1 MSYACIKTGGK
12 QYRVKEG
19 DIIDV
24 ELLGIEDGSEVEFKD
39 VFMFRDLESGACK
52 VGLPIVEGASVKGKI
67 LGIIQGEKTIA
78 YKFKRRQNYH
88 RKRGHRQRYNRVEI
102 TSVVG

>member
-19 DIIDV
+19 DVIDV
-24 ELLGIEDGSEVEFKD
+24 ELLGAEEGSEVEFKE
-39 VFMFRDLESGACK
+39 VLMLRDLDNGTSK
-52 VGLPIVEGASVKGKI
+52 VGQPFVEGASVKATV
-67 LGIIQGEKTIA
+67 LGMVQGEKVDV

-88 RKRGHRQRYNRVEI
+88 KKQGHRQQYNRVRIESI
-102 TSVVG
+102 AG